1 MFVGD
6 VNHDYL
12 PFVVSSSRLFDAM
25 NTVDLVSGLKR
36 GLLVIDANVQ
46 QPAP

>member
-6 VNHDYL
+6 VNHDYM

-25 NTVDLVSGLKR
+25 NTVDSVSGLKR
-36 GLLVIDANVQ
+36 GLLVIDTDVR
-46 QPAP
+46 QPPP